1 MKIVG
6 VRRKILE
13 GKDRDERCGKSS
25 YLELRFHLASTA
37 KIYLRKHQPPN
48 VPKPTESTMED
59 APHSSFTPASSTP
72 RNCFVTVTLAK
83 KFHYY
88 QKPISRASVVIFT
101 FVLQMEEHR
110 RKQKHTNGRTFM
122 F

>member
-1 MKIVG
+1 
-6 VRRKILE
+6 
-13 GKDRDERCGKSS
+13 
-25 YLELRFHLASTA
+25 
-37 KIYLRKHQPPN
+37 
-48 VPKPTESTMED
+48 MED

-101 FVLQMEEHR
+101 FVCKWKNIEGNRNIPMEEPLCSDAHLPL
-110 RKQKHTNGRTFM
+110 
-122 F
+122 

>member
-1 MKIVG
+1 MNIVG

-25 YLELRFHLASTA
+25 YLELLFQLASTA
-37 KIYLRKHQPPN
+37 KIYLQQHQLPN
-48 VPKPTESTMED
+48 VPKPTDT
-59 APHSSFTPASSTP
+59 PHSSFTPASSTP